1 MSEEKNTPTQDTYIL
16 DNYNSFIYFMI
27 DDINYAKSKKKK
39 LLNTNV
45 GKYSITKPYQVKWI
59 KSIIIEYFKS
69 IKKNT
74 KYMNIIDANAGV
86 GGDTISFSKYF
97 SNVYAIEK
105 NNVHFGVLEN
115 NINALELNN
124 VNLFHGNFMNIIFK
138 ENINNNKNILYMD
151 PPWGGP
157 DYKKHEKVDLEIE
170 LDKPNEM
177 FLHDVINKFFKNFD
191 IIILKSPINLNFDKK
206 LFLYKNIT
214 QKIDPENKILII
226 IFNKF

>member
-1 MSEEKNTPTQDTYIL
+1 MSLEKTPIKDEIFIL
-16 DNYNSFIYFMI
+16 DNYNSFIYFMM

-45 GKYSITKPYQVKWI
+45 GKYSITKPCQVKWI
-59 KSIIIEYFKS
+59 KSTIIEYFKS

-97 SNVYAIEK
+97 LNVYGIEK
-105 NNVHFGVLEN
+105 NNIHFNVLEN
-115 NINALELNN
+115 NIKALDLEN
-124 VNLFHGNFMNIIFK
+124 VNLYQGNFMKVIFK
-138 ENINNNKNILYMD
+138 ENIINSKNILYMD

-157 DYKKHEKVDLEIE
+157 DYKKQEKVNLEIE
-170 LDKPNEM
+170 LDQPNEM
-177 FLHDVINKFFKNFD
+177 LLHDVINKFYNYFD
-191 IIILKSPINLNFDKK
+191 IIILKSPTNLNFDKK

>member
-1 MSEEKNTPTQDTYIL
+1 MSVEKNTPTQDIYIL
-16 DNYNSFIYFMI
+16 DNYNSYIYFMME
-27 DDINYAKSKKKK
+27 DINYAKSNKKK

-59 KSIIIEYFKS
+59 KSTLIEYFKN
-69 IKKNT
+69 IRKNS
-74 KYMNIIDANAGV
+74 KYLNIIDANAGV

-97 SNVYAIEK
+97 SNVYSIEK
-105 NNVHFGVLEN
+105 NEIHYDVLKN
-115 NINALELNN
+115 NIDALDLKN
-124 VNLFHGNFMNIIFK
+124 VKIFNGNFMKVIFDNK
-138 ENINNNKNILYMD
+138 IYDNNFILYMD

-157 DYKKHEKVDLEIE
+157 EYKKLDKVDLDIE
-170 LDKPNEM
+170 LERPNEM
-177 FLHDVINKFFKNFD
+177 VLHEVINKLYIYFD
-191 IIILKSPINLNFDKK
+191 SVILKAPVNLNFDKK

>member
-1 MSEEKNTPTQDTYIL
+1 MSLAKTPDNEVYIL
-16 DNYNSFIYFMI
+16 DNYNSYIYFMI
-27 DDINYAKSKKKK
+27 DDINYAKSNKKK
-39 LLNTNV
+39 LLNTNI

-59 KSIIIEYFKS
+59 KSTIIEYFKT

-97 SNVYAIEK
+97 LNVYSIEK
-105 NNVHFGVLEN
+105 NDIHYNVLEN
-115 NINALELNN
+115 NINSLDLKN
-124 VNLFHGNFMNIIFK
+124 VILYHGNFMKVIF
-138 ENINNNKNILYMD
+138 ENKIHNNKNVLYMD

-157 DYKKHEKVDLEIE
+157 DYKKQDKVNLGIE

-177 FLHDVINKFFKNFD
+177 LLHNVINKFYKYFD
-191 IIILKSPINLNFDKK
+191 IIILKSPINLNFDKN

-214 QKIDPENKILII
+214 ENIDPENKILII
-226 IFNKF
+226 IFYKK

>member
-1 MSEEKNTPTQDTYIL
+1 MSLAKTPDNEVYIL
-16 DNYNSFIYFMI
+16 DNYNSYIYFMI
-27 DDINYAKSKKKK
+27 DDINYAKSNKKK
-39 LLNTNV
+39 LLNTNI

-59 KSIIIEYFKS
+59 KSTIIEYFKT

-97 SNVYAIEK
+97 LNVYSIEK
-105 NNVHFGVLEN
+105 NDIHYNVLEN
-115 NINALELNN
+115 NINSLDLKN
-124 VNLFHGNFMNIIFK
+124 VILYHGNFMKVIF
-138 ENINNNKNILYMD
+138 ENKIHNNKNVLYMD

-157 DYKKHEKVDLEIE
+157 DYKKQDKVNLEIE

-177 FLHDVINKFFKNFD
+177 LLHNVINKFYKYFD
-191 IIILKSPINLNFDKK
+191 IIILKSPINLNFDKN

-214 QKIDPENKILII
+214 ENIDPENKILII
-226 IFNKF
+226 IFYKK

>member
-59 KSIIIEYFKS
+59 KSTIIEYFKS